1 MALPS
6 QQDRA
11 GASRSS
17 IHTMSRGRTVRPRA
31 VLAVVGVVVL
41 GGVVTWGL
49 YRVTSGGGATEPPR
63 EPLAATSGPK
73 VDVPVRLGPVEAPP
87 QPAPERV
94 ESSRPPPV
102 DVVSPAPSPGVAGP
116 VPPAPVPG
124 SPGPSTGAPAVSSE
138 TPALPPTT
146 SIGEVRSLIDEGDRA
161 MARNEAVRARE
172 FYSRALL
179 DPRAAR
185 PDQEAL
191 RTKLEALGRQLV
203 FSPTVTPGDPYAE
216 EYVVQPGD
224 SLVRIARRR
233 ELTVDWRFIQRING
247 ISDPNAIRVGQKLKL
262 VRGPFNAVVS
272 KSAYRLD
279 LFLGP
284 PDLPEQW
291 LFVRSFRV
299 GLGADD
305 ATPLGTFVVKKNSKL
320 VNPAWT
326 NPLTGERFAADD
338 PRNPIGEHWIGW
350 QGVGDSAI
358 HTGFGIHGTIE
369 PDSIGQSRSMGCVR
383 MLADDVA
390 LVYELLAEEISVVRV
405 VP

>member
-1 MALPS
+1 VIEEGAAMALPS

-11 GASRSS
+11 GGNRSS
-17 IHTMSRGRTVRPRA
+17 IHAMPRKGIRPRA
-31 VLAVVGVVVL
+31 VLAVVAVVVL

-49 YRVTSGGGATEPPR
+49 YRITSGRGTDASPR
-63 EPLAATSGPK
+63 DPLAATTGPG
-73 VDVPVRLGPVEAPP
+73 VDVPIRFGEGAPSTGHDRSETP
-87 QPAPERV
+87 
-94 ESSRPPPV
+94 RPPPV
-102 DVVSPAPSPGVAGP
+102 DVVSPPASTPGDSALAPPPPPPTETTP
-116 VPPAPVPG
+116 V
-124 SPGPSTGAPAVSSE
+124 
-138 TPALPPTT
+138 LPPTA
-146 SIGEVRSLIDEGDRA
+146 SISEIRALIDEGDRA
-161 MARNEAVRARE
+161 MARNEPVRARE
-172 FYSRALL
+172 LYSRALL

-185 PDQEAL
+185 SDQEVL
-191 RTKLEALGRQLV
+191 RTKLTALGRQLV
-203 FSPTVTPGDPYAE
+203 FSPDVTPGDPYAE
-216 EYVVQPGD
+216 LYVVQPGD

-247 ISDPNAIRVGQKLKL
+247 IGDPNTIRAGQKLKL
-262 VRGPFNAVVS
+262 VRGPFNAVVH
-272 KSAYRLD
+272 KSDYRLD

-284 PDLPEQW
+284 PDLPDQW

-305 ATPLGTFVVKKNSKL
+305 ATPTGTFVVKKNSKL
-320 VNPAWT
+320 INPAWT

-338 PRNPIGEHWIGW
+338 PKNPVGEHWIGW
-350 QGVGDSAI
+350 QGLGDSAI

-390 LVYELLAEEISVVRV
+390 LVYELLAEEISVIRV